1 MKKLKKSYINN
12 LFPTFFNQKK
22 MEKKEVTSK
31 SKIVHEELW
40 DYITKMIMG
49 IYSSFAWSMACQK
62 KINVMG
68 LQVASTTLL
77 SLITKHLNELYIHL
91 IKRDDKEITD
101 IFDEFSKKTG
111 HSHICLL
118 EKVMN
123 GMLKCL
129 SSIRIKKLNI
139 KQLDDAEKTY
149 KNYMSSLIIEMGSFR
164 DSMIDILNKSILH
177 ECKKSDITKED
188 PSKPL
193 FTFELQE

>member
-1 MKKLKKSYINN
+1 
-12 LFPTFFNQKK
+12 
-22 MEKKEVTSK
+22 MEKKEVISK
-31 SKIVHEELW
+31 KLKLKIVHEELW
-40 DYITKMIMG
+40 DYIAKMTMG

-62 KINVMG
+62 QIDIMG
-68 LQVASTTLL
+68 HVDASTTLL
-77 SLITKHLNELYIHL
+77 NLVAKHLNELYIHL

-149 KNYMSSLIIEMGSFR
+149 KNYMTSLIVEISSFR
-164 DSMIDILNKSILH
+164 DSMIDILGKSISH
-177 ECKKSDITKED
+177 ECKKSDITKEN
-188 PSKPL
+188 PREPL
-193 FTFELQE
+193 FTLKLQE